1 MFDARPGG
9 ARGGARRRDAL
20 LNGNGTYVVPPP
32 PPGVGEGAAVEDL
45 IVSSVDANR
54 VGSTPGHV
62 IVGAGVLWTCAATY
76 LLLSALRWLVARCYA
91 HYLRE
96 RLFAA
101 CTDPSEAALFDV
113 PYLNLRHASLPWLRA
128 RTYLARHRYLERRWA
143 EIAAAHLALAVAGL
157 TFAAGIAAARIF
169 TSPYQDVDAALPT
182 ALAHAVVLSI
192 ALTALTTVAS
202 KCAALQEDDET
213 LARDEKWKM
222 TVDGERDFAVSSAM
236 TDLADAVARRNRLAW
251 PRVCG
256 VRCREWVA
264 HAAAAYTLFLVAAFL
279 AVVAA
284 EIAGGPYEGASADQL
299 KEFVEVNFAYA
310 HKFSQRLLD
319 RVESLADNVT
329 RVEAGVDDTRVLVS
343 TIDNVS
349 PRRTLEAVRD
359 MAGCMD
365 CAAPEERRG
374 SGRGTRTPR
383 WRRRTTP
390 RDKRII
396 EEWTRGRWR
405 VPRGRIDR
413 RGATL
418 RKWRSR
424 REGPS
429 AST

>member
-1 MFDARPGG
+1 M
-9 ARGGARRRDAL
+9 
-20 LNGNGTYVVPPP
+20 NGNGTYVLPA
-32 PPGVGEGAAVEDL
+32 PGVGEGAAVEDL

-62 IVGAGVLWTCAATY
+62 IVGAGVLWTCAAAY

-284 EIAGGPYEGASADQL
+284 EIAGGPYGGASADQL

-329 RVEAGVDDTRVLVS
+329 RVEAGVDDARVLVS

-349 PRRTLEAVRD
+349 PSVRSSGPRHGGVHGLRGAGGRDAAQAVVR
-359 MAGCMD
+359 G
-365 CAAPEERRG
+365 RRG
-374 SGRGTRTPR
+374 GGDVRRRATSVLSKSGRVGGGVSRGGESTGVVRRSGSGGADGKGRVRQPR
-383 WRRRTTP
+383 KP
-390 RDKRII
+390 
-396 EEWTRGRWR
+396 
-405 VPRGRIDR
+405 VPEQPTAAGVI
-413 RGATL
+413 
-418 RKWRSR
+418 
-424 REGPS
+424 
-429 AST
+429 